1 MDSNN
6 NHALKQKLS
15 NRHIQL
21 IALGGAIGT
30 GLFLG
35 LSHTIKLAGPSVL
48 LGYAIAGI
56 IAFFIMRQL
65 GEMVVEE
72 PVSGSFSHFA
82 NKYWGRMAG
91 FMSGWN
97 YWVLYVLVSMAELSA
112 IGTFVQFWWPD
123 MPVWITAL
131 FFFVLMNGINFIH
144 VRFFGELEFL
154 FSCVKIIAILSMIG
168 FGAYLLLSDSAGA
181 QASVTNLWQI
191 GGFFPNGLEGL
202 VMAMAFIMFAFGGL
216 ELIGIAA
223 AETSNPEKT
232 IPKATNQI
240 VYRILIFYIGAI
252 GILLCLYPWNQVAAG
267 GSPFVMIF
275 QSLNSHGVAN
285 VLNVVVLTAAL
296 SVYNSCIYSNSRMLL
311 GLAEQGNAPQF
322 LKKVNQRGIPVPAL
336 LLSAGVTALCV
347 VINYLMPQSAFEFL
361 MMLVVAALVI
371 NWLMISVT
379 HLKFRS
385 AMQQQG
391 VNTRFQSWASPWTN
405 YLTIAFMFFILIV
418 MSMTEGMRIAVMLIP
433 SWLVILCIMY
443 YFNYREKPVTVSK
456 LPEIVKD

>member
-1 MDSNN
+1 MDTNQN
-6 NHALKQKLS
+6 TLKKGLS

-35 LSHTIKLAGPSVL
+35 ISQTIKLAGPSVL

-56 IAFFIMRQL
+56 IAFLIMRQL

-72 PVSGSFSHFA
+72 PVSGSFSYFA

-112 IGTFVQFWWPD
+112 IGTFIQFWWPEI
-123 MPVWITAL
+123 PTWITAMG
-131 FFFVLMNGINFIH
+131 FFILINGINFIN
-144 VRFFGELEFL
+144 VRFFGETEFL
-154 FSCVKIIAILSMIG
+154 FSCIKIIAILSMIG
-168 FGAYLLLSDSAGA
+168 FGAYLLFSGAAGPEA
-181 QASVTNLWQI
+181 GIANLWQH
-191 GGFFPNGLEGL
+191 GGFFPNGISGL
-202 VMAMAFIMFAFGGL
+202 VMAMAAIMFAFGGL

-223 AETSNPEKT
+223 AETQNPEKN

-252 GILLCLYPWNQVAAG
+252 GILLSLYPWNQVAQG
-267 GSPFVMIF
+267 GSPFVLIF
-275 QSLNSHGVAN
+275 QSLNNHGVAN
-285 VLNVVVLTAAL
+285 VLNLVVLIAAV
-296 SVYNSCIYSNSRMLL
+296 SVYNSCIYCNSRMLH

-322 LKKVNQRGIPVPAL
+322 LKKVNRRGIPVAAL
-336 LLSAGVTALCV
+336 AVSGSITALCV
-347 VINYLMPQSAFEFL
+347 VINYIIPEKAFGFL

-379 HLKFRS
+379 HLKFIKV
-385 AMQQQG
+385 MKQQHRL
-391 VNTRFQSWASPWTN
+391 TAFKAIASPWTN
-405 YLTIAFMFFILIV
+405 YLTIAFMFFILTI
-418 MSMTEGMRIAVMLIP
+418 MSLTADMRSA
-433 SWLVILCIMY
+433 VILAPIWLSALAIMY
-443 YFNYREKPVTVSK
+443 FVYYRKRNVVLTGGIQPN
-456 LPEIVKD
+456 P